1 MRGRPYTTP
10 PGCPRGRACAA
21 GAPLLM
27 AKAGG
32 KPPGALAPGPRGLWR
47 RRAVQDRH
55 KPKWRPTRPIVGTSY
70 GSFAFAQAQKLTP
83 SAVPP
88 LPTEPALARWASVGA
103 PAGVVPGAAAPW
115 AARVDYPASHET
127 GCAVPAWP
135 AGPPRRHA
143 SEEPRR
149 SSPVLAPSLRELSAK
164 LTEGVFSVQL
174 AVAEELPPPPSGAP
188 PSKREA
194 EEGRVWAPYG
204 AGGRTHRRAPTQG
217 TAALR
222 IAGGTCPPRTTFDIG
237 KPGCRRRRSP
247 P

>member
-1 MRGRPYTTP
+1 MGFSLFFQLKYASPQAFPLGGRWHGEAVTDEGAPPATGGWFRGRRAPTPLSPNSVGAHLCVRPALAFP

-32 KPPGALAPGPRGLWR
+32 KPPGAFAPGPRGLWR

-149 SSPVLAPSLRELSAK
+149 SSPRPGSLP
-164 LTEGVFSVQL
+164 EG
-174 AVAEELPPPPSGAP
+174 AVS
-188 PSKREA
+188 EA
-194 EEGRVWAPYG
+194 
-204 AGGRTHRRAPTQG
+204 
-217 TAALR
+217 
-222 IAGGTCPPRTTFDIG
+222 D
-237 KPGCRRRRSP
+237 
-247 P
+247 